1 MSVGELF
8 IQIVLSSCPIAHS
21 CLSLLLITLVQIA
34 RWPTR
39 WQPSFAPN
47 RSVTCKT
54 ILCASLISTIE
65 EALNFAEVSN

>member
-1 MSVGELF
+1 MSV
-8 IQIVLSSCPIAHS
+8 
-21 CLSLLLITLVQIA
+21 VQIA

-47 RSVTCKT
+47 RSVTCRT